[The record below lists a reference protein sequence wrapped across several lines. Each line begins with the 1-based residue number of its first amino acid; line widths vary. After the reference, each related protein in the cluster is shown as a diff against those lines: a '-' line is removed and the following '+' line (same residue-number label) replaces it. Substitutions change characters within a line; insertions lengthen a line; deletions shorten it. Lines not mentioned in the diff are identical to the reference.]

1 MPLDSRV
8 VDARVHLVYPGSI
21 PGVASNKIK
30 DLRAPIPKHEFR
42 VRVSSVFSRAERRLL
57 KPNRR
62 RELLAT
68 ASCLRFLHPHPL
80 G

>member
-30 DLRAPIPKHEFR
+30 DLAQGGQGKLI
-42 VRVSSVFSRAERRLL
+42 SQQ
-57 KPNRR
+57 
-62 RELLAT
+62 
-68 ASCLRFLHPHPL
+68 
-80 G
+80 

>member
-42 VRVSSVFSRAERRLL
+42 V
-57 KPNRR
+57 
-62 RELLAT
+62 
-68 ASCLRFLHPHPL
+68 
-80 G
+80 